1 MNTSEHMP
9 NNMQFSSVYIHVSSL
24 SQCVIYLFWWNV
36 QRPGM
41 VHTKPAYPN
50 TYQVVPCW
58 CIRVYRRCSAKRDH
72 KPKPM
77 DGYKPILV
85 FLLAWTPR
93 STVLGWTKSLTPR
106 SLSVCSLSIPHW
118 PLYKYSSIS
127 RYTDM
132 RIRPL
137 RPYRQSHCH
146 CHCMPRPANSFL
158 LVSHYQRKSPLI
170 GWPCLA
176 GASSY
181 ISSQAI

>member
-1 MNTSEHMP
+1 MRRRKLKLIGIPRCCWQPIPLPTSP
-9 NNMQFSSVYIHVSSL
+9 IQGPQS
-24 SQCVIYLFWWNV
+24 
-36 QRPGM
+36 
-41 VHTKPAYPN
+41 TK
-50 TYQVVPCW
+50 
-58 CIRVYRRCSAKRDH
+58 SEAKREH

-77 DGYKPILV
+77 DGYKLILV

-93 STVLGWTKSLTPR
+93 STVLGWTKSLMPR

-137 RPYRQSHCH
+137 KPYRQSHCH
-146 CHCMPRPANSFL
+146 CYYMPRPANSFL
-158 LVSHYQRKSPLI
+158 LVLCYQRKSPLI
-170 GWPCLA
+170 GQPCLA

-181 ISSQAI
+181 IPSQAI